1 MSDDHRELESLL
13 SAERARPEPA
23 AAVKSAVAAKVAATL
38 GATALGGG
46 VAVGVATAAAASASA
61 KAGAGASVT
70 AAAGAG
76 IALKVALGVL
86 LGGVIGGAI
95 VAVTLPPRVIVQT
108 REVGVEVPG
117 TGPSAA
123 IAAATAPSTTIV
135 VSPVAPSASV
145 APGAPSARPPS
156 PPTSTSSPGSGS
168 ITGGHDVDLARE
180 RALVDRARSALARGD
195 AAGAI
200 GAAEEHRK
208 AFPRGQLAEEREVV
222 AIQGLA
228 AAGRSEEAA
237 NRAGAFRKAYPSS
250 LLLPIVDAAL
260 RPR

>member
-61 KAGAGASVT
+61 KAGASVT

-135 VSPVAPSASV
+135 VSPGAPSASV

>member
-61 KAGAGASVT
+61 KAGASVT

>member
-23 AAVKSAVAAKVAATL
+23 AAVKSAVAAKVAAAL
-38 GATALGGG
+38 GATALGAG

-61 KAGAGASVT
+61 KAGASVT
-70 AAAGAG
+70 AAAGTG
-76 IALKVALGVL
+76 LALKVALGVL
-86 LGGVIGGAI
+86 LGGVIGGTI

-123 IAAATAPSTTIV
+123 NAAATAPSTTIV
-135 VSPVAPSASV
+135 ISPGAPSASV
-145 APGAPSARPPS
+145 VPGAPSARPPS

-168 ITGGHDVDLARE
+168 IVGGHDVDLARE